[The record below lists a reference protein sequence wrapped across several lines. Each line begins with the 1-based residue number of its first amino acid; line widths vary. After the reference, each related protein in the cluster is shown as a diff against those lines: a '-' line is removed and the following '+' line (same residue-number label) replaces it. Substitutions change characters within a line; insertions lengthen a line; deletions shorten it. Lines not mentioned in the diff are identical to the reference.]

1 MPNVPTSKLIISG
14 DVVSLGILCSVR
26 RSADVGL
33 ISITE
38 SSHARDAQITA
49 PALDVR
55 QRLEQGF

>member
-1 MPNVPTSKLIISG
+1 MPNVSTSKLIISR
-14 DVVSLGILCSVR
+14 DVVSLGLLCSVK

-55 QRLEQGF
+55 QCLEKE